1 MFFEN
6 IENKFFNDFCRDSTH
21 SSPSPQSSG
30 SNNSS
35 QESLQKQQKRKG
47 LKGSLGRMF
56 KREKSRSLP
65 RDSISNRELPSE
77 PTIGSSG
84 ELPFS

>member
-1 MFFEN
+1 MPFVY
-6 IENKFFNDFCRDSTH
+6 RDSTH
-21 SSPSPQSSG
+21 SSPSPGSSG

-65 RDSISNRELPSE
+65 RD
-77 PTIGSSG
+77 GSSKDMAG
-84 ELPFS
+84 LDHYAGQYVNVIGLDFIILDTA